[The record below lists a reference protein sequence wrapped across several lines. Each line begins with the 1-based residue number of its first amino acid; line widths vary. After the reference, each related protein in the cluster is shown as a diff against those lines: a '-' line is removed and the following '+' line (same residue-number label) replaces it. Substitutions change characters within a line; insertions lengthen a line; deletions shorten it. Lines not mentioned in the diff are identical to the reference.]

1 MAARAATRMSGSLM
15 TGSFSLPA
23 SVPRFERLLVVRLS
37 AMGDVIH
44 TLPAAAALRQAFPHA
59 TLGWLIE
66 ERWAELLCTL
76 RHPRAGRRSPQRP
89 LVDCVHSVNTAEWRR
104 APFSFNTW
112 QQMAAG
118 LSQLRGI
125 QYDAAID
132 FQGAVRSALLGRWSG
147 APIVYGSAQPREN
160 AASMFYTR
168 DVLLKT
174 QGTHVVEQ
182 ALALVGAVVSS
193 TTASASVPTA
203 IISSAI
209 VPSAIVPTPTAE
221 GRVEFPVDG
230 DAENKI
236 ADFTADV
243 NDFAIL
249 NPGAGWGAK
258 RWPVERYGQVAKELA
273 KDGLCSLINY
283 GPGEEELAVAVETAG
298 EGAARKISCSI
309 SELIALTRR
318 ARLFIGGDTGPMHLA
333 AALKIPVVAIFGP
346 TNPARNGPFGT
357 RSIVLRSASSLTD
370 HTRRGEPEQGLLE
383 ITAGEVVN
391 ATRKLLQNR
400 RAEPHIAEPDIPES
414 GAGETSE

>member
-209 VPSAIVPTPTAE
+209 VPTPTAE

-236 ADFTADV
+236 AGFTAHV

-357 RSIVLRSASSLTD
+357 RSTVLRSASSMTD
-370 HTRRGEPEQGLLE
+370 HTRRREPEQGLLE
-383 ITAGEVVN
+383 ITVGEVVA
-391 ATRKLLQNR
+391 ATRKLLQ
-400 RAEPHIAEPDIPES
+400 
-414 GAGETSE
+414 G